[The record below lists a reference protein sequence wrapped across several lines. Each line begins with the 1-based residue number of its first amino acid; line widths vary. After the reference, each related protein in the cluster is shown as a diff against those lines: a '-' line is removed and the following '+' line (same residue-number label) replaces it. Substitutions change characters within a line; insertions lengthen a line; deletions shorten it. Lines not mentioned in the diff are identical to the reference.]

1 VGNFGWAAHA
11 ATPLWVWKGD
21 SMRSSSPVRIVTVF
35 VLLGMVLAACRVA
48 QDAESPSAG
57 ASAAASSSLT
67 GGTVRIGIGGSPDS
81 LNPGNGLL
89 SEAYTLYELVYD
101 TPIKVNVDGSFSPE
115 IATDWQPSSD
125 GLTWTLTIRDDVVFH
140 DGTPLTAE
148 DVAFSIQLYKDTP
161 DFPYLPSYATYFKTI
176 EAPDPTTVVLTT
188 KEPLGNFEAN
198 IVFMYVL
205 PKHIWEDVGDP
216 IEFQN
221 LEMIGSG
228 PFMLA
233 EYERRQFTRLAS
245 NPDYF
250 DGAPFIDGV
259 IFQTI
264 KNPDARVQALTNGDV
279 DAIGEFSPTAYT
291 ALNNAENVEVHVA
304 DIGAGGDLRDILF
317 NMVSPENCPV
327 DDGGECT
334 GHPALQDVEVRQALA
349 KAMDKQQIIDV
360 ALLGLGS
367 QGVGFTPPGLG
378 DYFIGTEADY
388 VYDPAAANAQL
399 EAAGYVDTDG
409 DGIRECKAGQDCPSG
424 DLTFRFN
431 WPDDIDTA
439 PREADLIS
447 DMWEAV
453 GVKLELAAYDSDTLT
468 SLCCPAFDF
477 DVILWGWGSDPDPG
491 FLMSVTTCGEIPTG
505 YSETGY
511 CTAEYDQLYADQG
524 VAIDRDERIAIIHEM
539 QQMMLD
545 AVPYI
550 VPYYAQN
557 REAWRT
563 DTFTGWLADDPTF
576 GLEAPETLTILRPTE

>member
-1 VGNFGWAAHA
+1 
-11 ATPLWVWKGD
+11 
-21 SMRSSSPVRIVTVF
+21 MRSWSPVRIVTATVILGI
-35 VLLGMVLAACRVA
+35 VLGSCRLA
-48 QDAESPSAG
+48 QESGSPSGSG
-57 ASAAASSSLT
+57 APVPSSDAT
-67 GGTVRIGIGGSPDS
+67 GGTVRVGIGGSPDS

-89 SEAYTLYELVYD
+89 AEAYTLYELVYD
-101 TPIKVNVDGSFSPE
+101 TPIAVNVDGSFSPE
-115 IATDWQPSSD
+115 IATEWTPSD
-125 GLTWTLTIRDDVVFH
+125 GGRTWTMTIRDDVVFH

-161 DFPYLPSYATYFKTI
+161 DFPYLPSYASYFKTI

-205 PKHIWEDVGDP
+205 PKHIWENVDDA

-228 PFMLA
+228 PFTLV
-233 EYERRQFTRLAS
+233 ENKRREFTRLAS

-250 DGAPFIDGV
+250 KGAPFIDEV

-264 KNPDARVQALTNGDV
+264 KNSDARVQALLNGDV
-279 DAIGEFSPTAYT
+279 DAISEFSPTAYT

-304 DIGAGGDLRDILF
+304 DVGAGGDIRDILF
-317 NMVSPENCPV
+317 NMVSPQDCPV
-327 DDGGECT
+327 EDGGKCT
-334 GHPALQDVEVRQALA
+334 GHPALQDVDVRRALA
-349 KAMDKQQIIDV
+349 MAIDKQQLIDV

-367 QGVGFTPPGLG
+367 QGVGFVPPGLG
-378 DYFIGTEADY
+378 DYFIGTDADY
-388 VYDPAAANAQL
+388 PYDPAAANAL
-399 EAAGYVDTDG
+399 LDEAGYVDQDG
-409 DGIRECKAGQDCPSG
+409 DGIRECKAGQDCPEG

-431 WPDDIDTA
+431 FPDDIDTA
-439 PREADLIS
+439 PREAELIS

-453 GVKLELAAYDSDTLT
+453 GVRIQIGALDPDTLT
-468 SLCCPAFDF
+468 SICCPAFDY

-491 FLMSVTTCGEIPTG
+491 FLLSVTTCAEIPTG

-511 CTAEYDQLYADQG
+511 CTEEYDQLYADQG
-524 VAIDRDERIAIIHEM
+524 VAVDRDERIAIIHEM
-539 QQMMLD
+539 QQMILD

-550 VPYYAQN
+550 VPFYQPTV
-557 REAWRT
+557 EAWRT

-576 GLEAPETLTILRPTE
+576 GLTAPETLTVLRPIE

>member
-1 VGNFGWAAHA
+1 
-11 ATPLWVWKGD
+11 
-21 SMRSSSPVRIVTVF
+21 M
-35 VLLGMVLAACRVA
+35 
-48 QDAESPSAG
+48 
-57 ASAAASSSLT
+57 
-67 GGTVRIGIGGSPDS
+67 
-81 LNPGNGLL
+81 
-89 SEAYTLYELVYD
+89 
-101 TPIKVNVDGSFSPE
+101 
-115 IATDWQPSSD
+115 
-125 GLTWTLTIRDDVVFH
+125 
-140 DGTPLTAE
+140 
-148 DVAFSIQLYKDTP
+148 
-161 DFPYLPSYATYFKTI
+161 
-176 EAPDPTTVVLTT
+176 VLTT
-188 KEPLGNFEAN
+188 KAPLGNFEAN

-205 PKHIWEDVGDP
+205 PKHIWEDVTDP

-228 PFMLA
+228 PFKLA
-233 EYERRQFTRLAS
+233 EYERRQFTRLES

-250 DGAPFIDGV
+250 DGAPFIDEV

-279 DAIGEFSPTAYT
+279 DAINEFAPTAYT

-327 DDGGECT
+327 EDGGKCT

-378 DYFIGTEADY
+378 DYFIGTDADY
-388 VYDPAAANAQL
+388 EYDPEAAKAQL

-409 DGIRECKAGQDCPSG
+409 DGIRECKAGQDCPTG

-453 GVKLELAAYDSDTLT
+453 GVKLQLAAYDSDTLT
-468 SLCCPAFDF
+468 QLCCPAFDY
-477 DVILWGWGSDPDPG
+477 DVILWGWGSDPDPQFLVGVLLCSEISTG
-491 FLMSVTTCGEIPTG
+491 F
-505 YSETGY
+505 SESGY
-511 CTAEYDQLYADQG
+511 CNPAYDELYDQQAVETDPE
-524 VAIDRDERIAIIHEM
+524 ARIEMIHEM
-539 QQMMLD
+539 QRIALED
-545 AVPYI
+545 VPYI
-550 VPYYAQN
+550 IPYYSASYV
-557 REAWRT
+557 AWRT
-563 DTFTGWLADDPTF
+563 DTFTGWSFDPALAGSPGRTRNRKK
-576 GLEAPETLTILRPTE
+576 LKVTTTKTITTAHAALPRR